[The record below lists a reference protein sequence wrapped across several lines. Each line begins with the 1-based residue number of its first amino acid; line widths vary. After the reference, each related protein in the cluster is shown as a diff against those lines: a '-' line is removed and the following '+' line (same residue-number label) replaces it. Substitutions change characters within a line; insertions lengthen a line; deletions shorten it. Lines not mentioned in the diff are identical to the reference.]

1 MRSFHSLSARLTVQ
15 FALLFAVAM
24 LAVSAALY
32 TFIAGSASREVESQL
47 QSSGAV
53 YDRLWQQRSHE
64 LQNAA
69 QLLSRDF
76 GFRAAVATGDEATM
90 RSALGNAAAR
100 LKVHTAF
107 IVTADGR
114 VSAIDPTIG
123 SQQATALWEPL
134 DAGRLTGVAVL
145 AGRPRQLV
153 AAPIMAPTLI
163 GWVVFAADLDQ
174 REMRALERLSAI
186 PLHAAVLAKGT
197 GTWAEAAGSMSA
209 LSPTSAA
216 LAQNH
221 VRSSAAFE
229 MRDAG
234 TPSITLAK
242 PLPTFSDGDQAIL
255 LLAYPKAQA
264 LADARKLEL
273 ALAVMTLLGLLAVAL
288 ATWRAAG
295 KITQPLARLDHAAG
309 RLASGE
315 HVQVRVRG
323 SDELARLAQS
333 FNDMVGKIAEREQRI
348 TQLAFNDVLTG
359 LPNRTM
365 FQQQLEHLFRAS
377 EGSGSMFALHCLD
390 LDQFKVI
397 NDSLGHPAGDALLVE
412 AGQRLL
418 QAARGHFVARL
429 GGDEFVVLQSVGEDR
444 NVIDRLARDILEAI
458 AQPLTIDGNELVP
471 STSIGIAISPD
482 DGTEGETLLRNA
494 DLALYRAKE
503 AGRGTFAFFEESL
516 NERAQERRQLE
527 TDLRVAL
534 DHGQL
539 ELYYQPLFDLEHNR
553 VCSFEALLRWNH
565 PTRGQISPI
574 DFIPIAEDTGL
585 IVPIGAWVIREA
597 CAQAA
602 GWPDHIRIAVN
613 VSPVQF
619 HRGALNDTILRALA
633 VSGLAPGRLEVEI
646 TESIFLEGSD
656 ATLKVLH
663 SLRSLGVRVA
673 LDDFGTGYSSLS
685 YLQSFPFDK
694 LKIDRTFIQNLLTR
708 EGASAIVR
716 AITELAHALN
726 IETTAE
732 GVEETAQL
740 MELRAHGCSS
750 VQGFLFAEPMT
761 LADVDRLFRED
772 GASVQNV
779 A

>member
-1 MRSFHSLSARLTVQ
+1 MRSFRSLSARLTVQ

-53 YDRLWQQRSHE
+53 YDRLWQQRAHE

-100 LKVHTAF
+100 LKVRTAF

-114 VSAIDPTIG
+114 VSAIDRSIR
-123 SQQATALWEPL
+123 ANEAAALWEPL
-134 DAGRLTGVAVL
+134 DGGKLTGVAVL

-153 AAPIMAPTLI
+153 AAPVMAPTLI

-174 REMRALERLSAI
+174 REMRSLERLSAI
-186 PLHAAVLAKGT
+186 PLHAAVLAKGS
-197 GTWAEAAGSMSA
+197 GSWAEAAGSMSA

-216 LAQNH
+216 LAQAH
-221 VRSSAAFE
+221 IGSAAAFE
-229 MRDAG
+229 MRVAG

-242 PLPTFSDGDQAIL
+242 PLPTFSDDERAIL
-255 LLAYPKAQA
+255 LLAYPKAEA
-264 LADARKLEL
+264 LADARKLQL
-273 ALAVMTLLGLLAVAL
+273 ALAVMTLLGLLAVAV

-295 KITQPLARLDHAAG
+295 KITQPLARLDEAAG

-333 FNDMVGKIAEREQRI
+333 FNEMVGKIAEREQRI

-365 FQQQLEHLFRAS
+365 FQQQLEQSFRAS
-377 EGSGSMFALHCLD
+377 EGSGGLFALHCLD

-397 NDSLGHPAGDALLVE
+397 NDTLGHPAGDALLIE
-412 AGQRLL
+412 AGKRVQV
-418 QAARGHFVARL
+418 AAKGHFLARL
-429 GGDEFVVLQSVGEDR
+429 GGDEFVVLQTVGDDR
-444 NVIDRLARDILEAI
+444 NAIDRLARDILDAM

-482 DGTEGETLLRNA
+482 DGADGETLLRNA

-516 NERAQERRQLE
+516 NERAQQRRQLE

-534 DHGQL
+534 DLGQL
-539 ELYYQPLFDLEHNR
+539 ELHYQPLFDLEQNR

-565 PTRGQISPI
+565 PTRGQISPVE
-574 DFIPIAEDTGL
+574 FIPVAEDTGL

-597 CAQAA
+597 CNRAA
-602 GWPDHIRIAVN
+602 GWPEHIRIAVN

-646 TESIFLEGSD
+646 TESIFLEGGD
-656 ATLKVLH
+656 ATLKLLH

-694 LKIDRTFIQNLLTR
+694 LKIDRSFIQNLLTR

-761 LADVDRLFRED
+761 AADVERLFRED
-772 GASVQNV
+772 GASIQDV

>member
-15 FALLFAVAM
+15 FALLFAAAM

-53 YDRLWQQRSHE
+53 YDRLWQQRAHE

-90 RSALGNAAAR
+90 RSALGNAAQR
-100 LKVHTAF
+100 LKVRTAF
-107 IVTADGR
+107 IVMSDGR
-114 VSAIDPTIG
+114 VSAIDPSIRAFEAAG
-123 SQQATALWEPL
+123 LWAPL
-134 DAGRLTGVAVL
+134 DEGRVTGVAVL

-186 PLHAAVLAKGT
+186 PLHAAVLAKGS
-197 GTWAEAAGSMSA
+197 GSWSEAAGSMSA
-209 LSPTSAA
+209 LSPSSAA
-216 LAQNH
+216 LAQDHNG
-221 VRSSAAFE
+221 SGSAFE
-229 MRDAG
+229 MRVAG

-242 PLPTFSDGDQAIL
+242 PLPTFSDDERAIL
-255 LLAYPKAQA
+255 LLAYPKAEA
-264 LADARKLEL
+264 LADARKLQF
-273 ALAVMTLLGLLAVAL
+273 ALAVMTLLGLLAVAV

-295 KITQPLARLDHAAG
+295 KITQPLARLDEAAG

-333 FNDMVGKIAEREQRI
+333 FNEMVGKIAEREQRI

-365 FQQQLEHLFRAS
+365 FQQQLEQSFRAS
-377 EGSGSMFALHCLD
+377 EGSGNQFALHCLD

-397 NDSLGHPAGDALLVE
+397 NDTLGHPAGDALLIE
-412 AGQRLL
+412 AARRVQ
-418 QAARGHFVARL
+418 QAAKGHFVARL
-429 GGDEFVVLQSVGEDR
+429 GGDEFVVLQTVGEDR
-444 NVIDRLARDILEAI
+444 NAIDRLARDILDAMAE
-458 AQPLTIDGNELVP
+458 PLTIDGNEVVP

-482 DGTEGETLLRNA
+482 DGGHGETLLRNA

-516 NERAQERRQLE
+516 NERAQQRRQLE

-534 DHGQL
+534 DQGQL
-539 ELYYQPLFDLEHNR
+539 ELHYQPLFDLEQNR

-565 PTRGQISPI
+565 PTRGQISPVE
-574 DFIPIAEDTGL
+574 FIPVAEDTGL

-597 CAQAA
+597 CAEASH
-602 GWPDHIRIAVN
+602 WPNHIRIAVN

-619 HRGALNDTILRALA
+619 HRGALHDTILRSLA
-633 VSGLAPGRLEVEI
+633 ASGLAPGRLEVEI
-646 TESIFLEGSD
+646 TESIFLDGGD
-656 ATLKVLH
+656 ATLKLLH
-663 SLRSLGVRVA
+663 SLRSIGVRVA

-694 LKIDRTFIQNLLTR
+694 LKIDRSFIQNLLTR

-726 IETTAE
+726 METTAE

-761 LADVDRLFRED
+761 VADVRRLFSD
-772 GASVQNV
+772 DASSVQNV